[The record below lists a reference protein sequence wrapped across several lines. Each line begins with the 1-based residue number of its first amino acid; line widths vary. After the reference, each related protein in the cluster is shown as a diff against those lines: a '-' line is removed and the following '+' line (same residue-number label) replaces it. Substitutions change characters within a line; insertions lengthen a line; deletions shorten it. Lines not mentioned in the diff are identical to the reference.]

1 MIEKIDKT
9 LHLKVE
15 LNTKDDCNIIGIEYY
30 LHDTELQ
37 KKALISTKLQN
48 NI

>member
-15 LNTKDDCNIIGIEYY
+15 LEDKIGYNIIGIEYY
-30 LHDTELQ
+30 LYDTEM
-37 KKALISTKLQN
+37 KREYPY
-48 NI
+48 